1 MITHYK
7 YVHNASQCITD
18 RGIWVAW
25 KHLSKCLPADTFTR
39 PSVKA
44 HRVLPLD
51 SDWFSLCT
59 PTPDKEPFV
68 YLIAR
73 RIRARASAEKH
84 VIDWLHHT
92 AIIFTL
98 YSLGRCTGTKSS
110 ACYSHPSFSLS
121 LSPSSNIPHAVS
133 THLWWGL
140 IFCGINFSLYLTLV
154 RCQVSYRLSCFPC
167 KIVRGIF

>member
-1 MITHYK
+1 MITQYT
-7 YVHNASQCITD
+7 YVHSASQCITD
-18 RGIWVAW
+18 RGTWVAW
-25 KHLSKCLPADTFTR
+25 KRLSLSKCPPADTFTR

-44 HRVLPLD
+44 HTVLPLD

-84 VIDWLHHT
+84 VIDWLHHA

-98 YSLGRCTGTKSS
+98 YSLVDAPALNHQHAT
-110 ACYSHPSFSLS
+110 PIPLSLPLTLA

-154 RCQVSYRLSCFPC
+154 RCQVSYRLSRFPWN
-167 KIVRGIF
+167 F